1 MKRYSKEIR
10 EEVLKKIRSGEKLAL
25 VAKAHGMH
33 EVTVRSWLERS
44 TEYSGNGSVGGAPL
58 LEISRLKRENEAL
71 LRLVGQLTYESDT
84 QKKKSS
90 LFKQ

>member
-1 MKRYSKEIR
+1 MKRYSKEVR
-10 EEVLKKIRSGEKLAL
+10 EEVLKKIRSGEKLAA

-44 TEYSGNGSVGGAPL
+44 TEYSGSGTGGAPI

-84 QKKKSS
+84 QKKKSLS
-90 LFKQ
+90 FKQ